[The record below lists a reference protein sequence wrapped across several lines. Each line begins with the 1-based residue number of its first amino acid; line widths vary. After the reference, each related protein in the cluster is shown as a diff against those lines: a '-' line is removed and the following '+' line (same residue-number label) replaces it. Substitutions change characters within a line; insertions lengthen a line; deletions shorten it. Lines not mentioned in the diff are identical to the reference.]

1 MLHGKMKPKEKDEV
15 MRDFS
20 ENKIQVLSSTSVVEV

>member
-1 MLHGKMKPKEKDEV
+1 MKAKEKDEI

-20 ENKIQVLSSTSVVEV
+20 ENKIQILSSTSVVEV

>member
-1 MLHGKMKPKEKDEV
+1 MKAKEKEQI
-15 MRDFS
+15 MKDFS

>member
-1 MLHGKMKPKEKDEV
+1 MKPKEKEQI
-15 MRDFS
+15 MKDFS